1 MNKEKIQKLCE
12 DWKFYRDSHVSGHDF
27 ITLLEALID
36 KEDRPAEP
44 ERWKPDYKYWYMLEN
59 LDVSESIWCDHW
71 ADTARWGA
79 GSPRWHWAR
88 LLKRVVA
95 LAMATC
101 PCCHQGALR
110 LLAAITQAEVIR
122 QMLRPLTLAAAPPLM
137 APARARQATC
147 DWVASAQP
155 ARVASGATCV

>member
-1 MNKEKIQKLCE
+1 VPRPRVPLV
-12 DWKFYRDSHVSGHDF
+12 RDGGCLAPHRLRRGA
-27 ITLLEALID
+27 LLPTPRQQGVEGNEA
-36 KEDRPAEP
+36 
-44 ERWKPDYKYWYMLEN
+44 
-59 LDVSESIWCDHW
+59 
-71 ADTARWGA
+71 TT
-79 GSPRWHWAR
+79 GSPRWHWAQ
-88 LLKRVVA
+88 LLKRVFA

-122 QMLRPLTLAAAPPLM
+122 QMLRPLTLAAAQPLM